1 MPEDGMDPAP
11 ELRPVE
17 TVRVLLICR
26 VRLYN
31 DAIIGLLNRH
41 PCIAAIGVTEV
52 SDNRLTELEAAS
64 ADVVLLDVGTPGA
77 LALAGSIVGARP
89 RTRIL
94 AIGVDEAPVH
104 VVACARAGLWG
115 CVPCH
120 ASIEDV
126 AEAVHK
132 VAAGRMVCSEVMAE
146 KLFGHIRSAAH
157 EDWLP
162 AIDVLLTCRQR
173 QILRLIDEGLSNK
186 QIARQLS
193 LGTSTVKN
201 HVHSILGRLKVGRR
215 TEAAARIPPDVSAVP
230 RQAPLRP

>member
-1 MPEDGMDPAP
+1 MDPALEP
-11 ELRPVE
+11 RPVE
-17 TVRVLLICR
+17 TVRVLVICR

-31 DAIIGLLNRH
+31 DAITGLLNRH
-41 PCIAAIGVTEV
+41 PCIVAIGLTEV
-52 SDNRLTELEAAS
+52 SDNMLTEVEAAA

-77 LALAGSIVGARP
+77 LALAGSIVVARA

-104 VVACARAGLWG
+104 VVACAQAGLWG
-115 CVPCH
+115 YVPCH
-120 ASIEDV
+120 
-126 AEAVHK
+126 
-132 VAAGRMVCSEVMAE
+132 VCSEAMAE

-157 EDWLP
+157 GDSVP

-173 QILRLIDEGLSNK
+173 QILHLIDEGLSNK

-215 TEAAARIPPDVSAVP
+215 TEAAARIPPDVLAVP
-230 RQAPLRP
+230 RHAPLRP

>member
-11 ELRPVE
+11 EPRPAE

-31 DAIIGLLNRH
+31 DAITGLLNRH
-41 PCIAAIGVTEV
+41 PCIVAIGVTEV
-52 SDNRLTELEAAS
+52 SDNTLTELEAAA

-77 LALAGSIVGARP
+77 LALAGSIIGARP

-94 AIGVDEAPVH
+94 AIGVDEAPLH
-104 VVACARAGLWG
+104 VVACAKAGLWG
-115 CVPCH
+115 YVPCH
-120 ASIEDV
+120 ASIDDV
-126 AEAVHK
+126 AQAVHRI
-132 VAAGRMVCSEVMAE
+132 ASGRMVCSESMAE
-146 KLFGHIRSAAH
+146 KLYSHIRSAAH
-157 EDWLP
+157 DDSLP
-162 AIDVLLTCRQR
+162 AIDALLTYRQR
-173 QILRLIDEGLSNK
+173 QILNLIDKGLSNK

-215 TEAAARIPPDVSAVP
+215 IEAAARIPPTSGQSLDM
-230 RQAPLRP
+230 RR